1 MVGRLSQQPAPV
13 GGVPSLGRRAASG
26 RAAGQQRKPTGVRT
40 REILDVAA
48 RLFAERGYAETTM
61 RNICAAVGLT
71 LGSLYYHVESKEAV
85 LVHIVT
91 DTGTPFVD
99 DMRRLCTQ
107 DVPVVEC
114 AYAVARR
121 WMYEVHHFRD
131 QWRVLM
137 REQWRLR
144 GPRYRDVLDLRRETE
159 VLVESL
165 LERGIEEGSIRPHDV
180 RLTSMAISG
189 LMNSTLQWYQP
200 GARLDPDAI
209 ADHYMTLVL
218 RGITTQEVHARLP
231 LGTRALSA
239 GGQHS
244 ERRRDGS

>member
-1 MVGRLSQQPAPV
+1 MS
-13 GGVPSLGRRAASG
+13 
-26 RAAGQQRKPTGVRT
+26 QQRKPTDVRT

-91 DTGTPFVD
+91 DTGGPFVQ
-99 DMRRLCTQ
+99 DMRELCAR
-107 DVPVVEC
+107 DLPVVDC
-114 AYAVARR
+114 AYDVARR

-137 REQWRLR
+137 REEWRIR
-144 GPRYRDVLDLRRETE
+144 GPRYRAVFDLRRETE
-159 VLVESL
+159 VLIEGL
-165 LERGIEEGSIRPHDV
+165 LERGVREGCIRPHDV
-180 RLTSMAISG
+180 RLTSMAIAG

-200 GARLDPDAI
+200 GARLDHADI
-209 ADHYMTLVL
+209 AEHYMTLIL
-218 RGITTQEVHARLP
+218 RGIVTQEVHARLP
-231 LGTRALSA
+231 LSTRALSA
-239 GGQHS
+239 GNGHG
-244 ERRRDGS
+244 ERRQDG

>member
-1 MVGRLSQQPAPV
+1 MSQHPASAD
-13 GGVPSLGRRAASG
+13 GVRGPGRRRSAPTG
-26 RAAGQQRKPTGVRT
+26 RAAPQRKPTDVRT

-91 DTGTPFVD
+91 DTGGTFVE
-99 DMRRLCTQ
+99 DMRRLCG
-107 DVPVVEC
+107 DDLPVVDC
-114 AYAVARR
+114 AYEIARR

-131 QWRVLM
+131 QWRVLI
-137 REQWRLR
+137 REQWRIR
-144 GPRYRDVLDLRRETE
+144 GPQYREILDLRRETE
-159 VLVESL
+159 VLIERL
-165 LERGIEEGSIRPHDV
+165 LERGVHEGSIRPHDV
-180 RLTSMAISG
+180 RLTSMAIAG

-218 RGITTQEVHARLP
+218 RGIVTQEVHARLP
-231 LGTRALSA
+231 LDRRALRA
-239 GGQHS
+239 DGQLA
-244 ERRRDGS
+244 ERRQDG

>member
-1 MVGRLSQQPAPV
+1 MSQHPATAD
-13 GGVPSLGRRAASG
+13 GVFRPGQRHGATARRVAP
-26 RAAGQQRKPTGVRT
+26 QQRKPTDVRT

-91 DTGTPFVD
+91 DTGGAFVA
-99 DMRRLCTQ
+99 DMRQLCAR
-107 DVPVVEC
+107 DMPVVDC
-114 AYAVARR
+114 AYEVARR
-121 WMYEVHHFRD
+121 WMYEVDHFRD

-137 REQWRLR
+137 REQWRIR
-144 GPRYRDVLDLRRETE
+144 GPRYREVLDLRRETE
-159 VLVESL
+159 VLIERL
-165 LERGIEEGSIRPHDV
+165 LERGVGEGSIRPHDV

-231 LGTRALSA
+231 LGTRAASA
-239 GGQHS
+239 GKRQG
-244 ERRRDGS
+244 ERRRDG

>member
-1 MVGRLSQQPAPV
+1 MSQQPVSADGAPR
-13 GGVPSLGRRAASG
+13 PGRCPGATAPRAAP
-26 RAAGQQRKPTGVRT
+26 QQRKPTDVRT

-61 RNICAAVGLT
+61 RNICSAVGLT

-91 DTGTPFVD
+91 DTGGPFVE
-99 DMRRLCTQ
+99 DMRRLCRQ
-107 DVPVVEC
+107 EDVPVVEC
-114 AYAVARR
+114 AYLVARR

-137 REQWRLR
+137 REQWRIR
-144 GPRYRDVLDLRRETE
+144 GPRYREVFDLRRETE
-159 VLVESL
+159 VLIERL
-165 LERGIEEGSIRPHDV
+165 LERGVREGTVRPHDV
-180 RLTSMAISG
+180 RLTSMAIAG
-189 LMNSTLQWYQP
+189 LMNSTLQWYKP

-218 RGITTQEVHARLP
+218 RGIVTQEVHARLP

-239 GGQHS
+239 GGQHA
-244 ERRRDGS
+244 ERRQDG

>member
-1 MVGRLSQQPAPV
+1 MSLQPVPADGAPR
-13 GGVPSLGRRAASG
+13 PGRRSG
-26 RAAGQQRKPTGVRT
+26 ATARRSAPQQRKPTDVRT

-71 LGSLYYHVESKEAV
+71 LGSLYYHVEGKEAV

-91 DTGTPFVD
+91 DTGGAFVE
-99 DMRRLCTQ
+99 DMRRLCEQ
-107 DVPVVEC
+107 DDVPVVDC

-121 WMYEVHHFRD
+121 WMSEVHRSRD

-137 REQWRLR
+137 REQWRIR
-144 GPRYRDVLDLRRETE
+144 GPRYRAVFDLRKETE
-159 VLVESL
+159 VLIERL
-165 LERGIEEGSIRPHDV
+165 LERGIREGTIRPHDV
-180 RLTSMAISG
+180 RLTSMAIAG

-200 GARLDPDAI
+200 GARLDPDSI

-218 RGITTQEVHARLP
+218 RGIVTQEVHARLP
-231 LGTRALSA
+231 LGTRALVA
-239 GGQHS
+239 GGQNA

>member
-1 MVGRLSQQPAPV
+1 MSLQSASAEGVARPVRRSGAPA
-13 GGVPSLGRRAASG
+13 RRNPP
-26 RAAGQQRKPTGVRT
+26 QQRKPTDVRT

-91 DTGTPFVD
+91 DTGGPFVE
-99 DMRRLCTQ
+99 DMRRLCEQ
-107 DVPVVEC
+107 DVPVVDC

-121 WMYEVHHFRD
+121 WMYEVHHYRD
-131 QWRVLM
+131 QWRVVM
-137 REQWRLR
+137 REQWRIR
-144 GPRYRDVLDLRRETE
+144 GPQYREVLDLRRETE
-159 VLVESL
+159 VLIERL
-165 LERGIEEGSIRPHDV
+165 LERGIHEGTIRPHDV
-180 RLTSMAISG
+180 RLTSMAIAG

-200 GARLDPDAI
+200 GARLEPETI

-218 RGITTQEVHARLP
+218 RGIVTQEVHARLP

-239 GGQHS
+239 DGRHA